1 MASTFFFPGWILQC
15 MYEYYENMNKLFNS
29 QVYFKIFYEFQETEI
44 SRNLSSMTLDL
55 EFTAVVIEEC

>member
-1 MASTFFFPGWILQC
+1 MASTFFFPGWILQSL
-15 MYEYYENMNKLFNS
+15 YEYNQNMNKLFNS
-29 QVYFKIFYEFQETEI
+29 QVYFKIFYEFQGTEI

>member
-1 MASTFFFPGWILQC
+1 MNTI
-15 MYEYYENMNKLFNS
+15 ENMNKLFNS

>member
-1 MASTFFFPGWILQC
+1 
-15 MYEYYENMNKLFNS
+15 MNKLFNS
-29 QVYFKIFYEFQETEI
+29 QVYFKIVYEFQGTEI